1 MTNTV
6 SLWRIFLTMFKVGAL
21 TFGGGYAM
29 VPLFR
34 AEYVEKYHWIN
45 DEDMLNM
52 IALSQSVPGAIAV
65 NCSVLV
71 GYRLRK
77 LRGAF
82 AAVAGSVLPSLIVL
96 TIVTYLYDAVRDNV
110 YVAGALRGIRAAVVA
125 LLVSAFLGF
134 MKPFYKD
141 ALSVAAFAVAFL
153 LSMILDINSIYL
165 ILGGIV
171 FGIALGF
178 LRIRKSS
185 KPEGGAPS

>member
-1 MTNTV
+1 MSSTV
-6 SLWRIFLTMFKVGAL
+6 SLWRIFLTMFKIGAL

-34 AEYVEKYHWIN
+34 AEYVEKNGWIT

-52 IALSQSVPGAIAV
+52 IALSQSIPGAIAV

-71 GYRLRK
+71 GYKLRK
-77 LRGAF
+77 FKGAL
-82 AAVAGSVLPSLIVL
+82 AAVAGSVLPSLIML
-96 TIVTYLYDAVRDNV
+96 TLVTYLYQAVRDNA

-141 ALSVAAFAVAFL
+141 ALSVTAFAAAFVLSFL
-153 LSMILDINSIYL
+153 LDLSSIYL

-171 FGIALGF
+171 FGVALGV
-178 LRIRKSS
+178 LRIKKSTTD
-185 KPEGGAPS
+185 GGASS

>member
-1 MTNTV
+1 MAKKV

-34 AEYVEKYHWIN
+34 AEYVERYGWIT

-52 IALSQSVPGAIAV
+52 IALSQSIPGAIAI

-71 GYRLRK
+71 GYKLRK
-77 LRGAF
+77 IKGAL
-82 AAVAGSVLPSLIVL
+82 AAVAGSVLPSLITL
-96 TIVTYLYDAVRDNV
+96 TVVTYLYQAVRDNI
-110 YVAGALRGIRAAVVA
+110 YVAGALRGIRAAVIA

-141 ALSVAAFAVAFL
+141 ALAVTAFSLAFL
-153 LSMILDINSIYL
+153 LSFVLDINSIYL
-165 ILGGIV
+165 ILGGIA
-171 FGIALGF
+171 FGITLGII
-178 LRIRKSS
+178 RIKKSTTD
-185 KPEGGAPS
+185 GGAS

>member
-1 MTNTV
+1 MSDKV
-6 SLWRIFLTMFKVGAL
+6 SLWRIFLTMFKIGAL

-34 AEYVEKYHWIN
+34 AEYVERYGWIS

-71 GYRLRK
+71 GYKLRK
-77 LRGAF
+77 IKGAL
-82 AAVAGSVLPSLIVL
+82 AAVAGSALPSLITL
-96 TIVTYLYDAVRDNV
+96 TVVTYLYQAVHDNA

-141 ALSVAAFAVAFL
+141 ALSVAAFTFAFL
-153 LSMILDINSIYL
+153 LSFILDVNSIYL

-171 FGIALGF
+171 FGLILGI
-178 LRIRKSS
+178 LRIRKSTAD
-185 KPEGGAPS
+185 GGESS

>member
-1 MTNTV
+1 MSNKV

-34 AEYVEKYHWIN
+34 AEYVERYGWIT

-77 LRGAF
+77 IKGAL
-82 AAVAGSVLPSLIVL
+82 AAVAGSVLPSLITL
-96 TIVTYLYDAVRDNV
+96 TVVTFVYQAVRDNA

-141 ALSVAAFAVAFL
+141 VLAVIAFSAAFL
-153 LSMILDINSIYL
+153 LSFLLDLNSIYL
-165 ILGGIV
+165 ILGGII
-171 FGIALGF
+171 FGMALGM
-178 LRIRKSS
+178 LRIK
-185 KPEGGAPS
+185 KATTNGGGS

>member
-1 MTNTV
+1 MSGTI
-6 SLWRIFLTMFKVGAL
+6 SLGRIFLTMFKIGAL

-34 AEYVEKYHWIN
+34 SEYVEKSGWIT

-52 IALSQSVPGAIAV
+52 IALSQSIPGAIAV
-65 NCSVLV
+65 NCSILV
-71 GYRLRK
+71 GHKLRK
-77 LRGAF
+77 IKGALV
-82 AAVAGSVLPSLIVL
+82 AVTGSVLPSLITL
-96 TIVTYLYDAVRDNV
+96 TAVTFVYEAVRDNA

-141 ALSVAAFAVAFL
+141 ALAMAAFAIAFL
-153 LSMILDINSIYL
+153 LSFLLDISSIYL

-171 FGIALGF
+171 FGVTLGII
-178 LRIRKSS
+178 RIKVSTAD
-185 KPEGGAPS
+185 GGVS